1 MLIWWWYVKEE
12 IYIFQKIIHILNNV
26 KLRNKMILAYII
38 VIMVPLILVG
48 FGVIREFRQTALS
61 DAIEQTVMNVERV
74 KLRTAEILNISIE
87 LSNKLAIDEQ
97 LEDIVNAKFEN
108 TLGVYQTYRD
118 FKTIDTYLD
127 FNKEISNIKL
137 YVNNQTLLNNW
148 QILPLDKRTEKSTWY
163 QSALNG
169 QGFIGWYYFDDITRN
184 ASSSLSLVRKIHFSE
199 YQTHAMQVIDLDTNY
214 LNSILS
220 QEQFET
226 VILDENHIVV
236 ASNRPNMIRKK
247 ISDTHLD
254 ESIATMASG
263 SHEINIDEEASKVY
277 IEDFIPP
284 VSYTKLRIITIFSI
298 ESIVAEANRIST
310 IGFTV
315 IIISF
320 AIALILIYLIC
331 TMIANRL
338 LNLSKQIGKVS
349 KGHFN
354 ATLVVDGND
363 EIGQISRQF
372 NGMVYNIKELM
383 DEVEQSND
391 QKNQL
396 ELKQNEIKLKML
408 ASQIN
413 PHFLYNALESI
424 RMKAHMKGEREIA
437 HTVMLLGKLLRK
449 NLEITGKKISV
460 SDEFDIIRNYLDIQK
475 FRYEDRLNYQLELE
489 PAAMNVMIPP
499 LIIQPLVENAVL
511 HGLENQLEGGLV
523 SVRAYID
530 NGHLNIEVADNGI
543 GMNENQVEIIKQ
555 AIDDQEEDRIGMRN
569 VHQRIQIM
577 YGEQYG
583 LHVQSV
589 PMIGTKIQFLI
600 PLEVSHV

>member
-1 MLIWWWYVKEE
+1 M
-12 IYIFQKIIHILNNV
+12 LNNV
-26 KLRNKMILAYII
+26 KLRNKMILAYIF

-48 FGVIREFRQTALS
+48 FGVVREFRQTALS
-61 DAIEQTVMNVERV
+61 DAIDQTVMNVERV

-97 LEDIVNAKFEN
+97 LEDIVNGKYEN

-148 QILPLDKRTEKSTWY
+148 QILPLDKHTEKSTWY

-169 QGFIGWYYFDDITRN
+169 QGLIGWYYFDDITRN
-184 ASSSLSLVRKIHFSE
+184 ASSSLSLVRRIHSNE

-226 VILDENHIVV
+226 VILDENDIVV

-263 SHEINIDEEASKVY
+263 SHEIDIDGEASKVY
-277 IEDFIPP
+277 IEDFTPP
-284 VSYTKLRIITIFSI
+284 VSYTKLKIITIFSI
-298 ESIVAEANRIST
+298 ESIVAEANRISR

-383 DEVEQSND
+383 DEVELSND

-449 NLEITGKKISV
+449 NLEISGKKISV

-475 FRYEDRLNYQLELE
+475 FRYEDRLNYELELE
-489 PAAMNVMIPP
+489 PAALRVMIPP

-511 HGLENQLEGGLV
+511 HGLENQLEGGMITV
-523 SVRAYID
+523 KAYVD
-530 NGHLNIEVADNGI
+530 NGHLHIEVADNGI
-543 GMNENQVEIIKQ
+543 GMNESQVEIIKQ
-555 AIDDQEEDRIGMRN
+555 AIADQEEDRIGMRN
-569 VHQRIQIM
+569 VHQRIQII

-589 PMIGTKIQFLI
+589 PTLGTKIQFTI
-600 PLEVSHV
+600 PLEVNHV